1 MTLNDKNRQRIKST
15 KQDINSLLYFYHYIR
30 ILITIFMI
38 SQIVLLVR
46 VFYFLTHPQN
56 LCLYIPSNPAAN
68 GFVYFLV
75 KFLGS
80 YIPKL
85 YTMRIFGW
93 KRSSGPS

>member
-46 VFYFLTHPQN
+46 VFYFLTHP
-56 LCLYIPSNPAAN
+56 
-68 GFVYFLV
+68 
-75 KFLGS
+75 
-80 YIPKL
+80 
-85 YTMRIFGW
+85 
-93 KRSSGPS
+93 